1 MSNVKIHESWK
12 IELNKEFT
20 APYMSDLR
28 SFLKEQ
34 ILLGKKIYP
43 PMSKIFNAFNLTPLN
58 KVKVVIVGQDP
69 YHGEGQANGL
79 SFSVEQFK
87 KIPPSLQNIF
97 KELFD
102 DLRITSPQNG
112 DLQNWAHQGVLM
124 LNNSLTVEKGMP
136 GSHQGKGW
144 EKFTD
149 SVLKVINEK
158 RNNVAFI
165 LWGRKAQEKC
175 NFIDKNTH
183 LLLESAHPS
192 PFSANNGF
200 FGSKPFSKTNNYL
213 MQKNIEPI
221 DWQL

>member
-1 MSNVKIHESWK
+1 MYK
-12 IELNKEFT
+12 
-20 APYMSDLR
+20 R
-28 SFLKEQ
+28 
-34 ILLGKKIYP
+34 
-43 PMSKIFNAFNLTPLN
+43 
-58 KVKVVIVGQDP
+58 
-69 YHGEGQANGL
+69 
-79 SFSVEQFK
+79 
-87 KIPPSLQNIF
+87 
-97 KELFD
+97 
-102 DLRITSPQNG
+102 
-112 DLQNWAHQGVLM
+112 
-124 LNNSLTVEKGMP
+124 
-136 GSHQGKGW
+136 QGKGW

-158 RNNVAFI
+158 RNNVVFI

-175 NFIDKNTH
+175 KFINKNTH

>member
-28 SFLKEQ
+28 SFLKQQ

-79 SFSVEQFK
+79 SFSVEKLK

-124 LNNSLTVEKGMP
+124 LNNSLTVEQGMP

-149 SVLKVINEK
+149 SVLKIINEK
-158 RNNVAFI
+158 RNNVVFI
-165 LWGRKAQEKC
+165 LWG
-175 NFIDKNTH
+175 
-183 LLLESAHPS
+183 
-192 PFSANNGF
+192 
-200 FGSKPFSKTNNYL
+200 
-213 MQKNIEPI
+213 
-221 DWQL
+221 

>member
-1 MSNVKIHESWK
+1 MSNAKIHESWK

-28 SFLKEQ
+28 SFLKQQ

-43 PMSKIFNAFNLTPLN
+43 PMNKIFNAFNLTPLS

-79 SFSVEQFK
+79 SFSVEKFK

-124 LNNSLTVEKGMP
+124 LNNSLTV
-136 GSHQGKGW
+136 
-144 EKFTD
+144 
-149 SVLKVINEK
+149 
-158 RNNVAFI
+158 
-165 LWGRKAQEKC
+165 
-175 NFIDKNTH
+175 
-183 LLLESAHPS
+183 
-192 PFSANNGF
+192 
-200 FGSKPFSKTNNYL
+200 
-213 MQKNIEPI
+213 
-221 DWQL
+221 

>member
-1 MSNVKIHESWK
+1 MSNAKIHESWK
-12 IELNKEFT
+12 IELNEEFT

-28 SFLKEQ
+28 SFLKQQ
-34 ILLGKKIYP
+34 ILSGKKIYP
-43 PMSKIFNAFNLTPLN
+43 PMNKIFNAFNLTPLS

-79 SFSVEQFK
+79 SFSVEKFK

-149 SVLKVINEK
+149 SVLNVINKK
-158 RNNVAFI
+158 RNNEI
-165 LWGRKAQEKC
+165 GR
-175 NFIDKNTH
+175 
-183 LLLESAHPS
+183 AHV
-192 PFSANNGF
+192 
-200 FGSKPFSKTNNYL
+200 
-213 MQKNIEPI
+213 
-221 DWQL
+221 

>member
-1 MSNVKIHESWK
+1 MSNAKIHESWK
-12 IELNKEFT
+12 IELNEEFT
-20 APYMSDLR
+20 AQYMLDLR
-28 SFLKEQ
+28 SFLKQQ

-43 PMSKIFNAFNLTPLN
+43 PMNKIFNAFNLTPLN

-79 SFSVEQFK
+79 SFSVEKFK

-136 GSHQGKGW
+136 GSHHGKG
-144 EKFTD
+144 
-149 SVLKVINEK
+149 
-158 RNNVAFI
+158 RNNVVFI

-175 NFIDKNTH
+175 NFINKNTH

-192 PFSANNGF
+192 PFSAHNGF

-213 MQKNIEPI
+213 KQKNIEPI

>member
-1 MSNVKIHESWK
+1 MEK
-12 IELNKEFT
+12 
-20 APYMSDLR
+20 
-28 SFLKEQ
+28 
-34 ILLGKKIYP
+34 
-43 PMSKIFNAFNLTPLN
+43 
-58 KVKVVIVGQDP
+58 
-69 YHGEGQANGL
+69 
-79 SFSVEQFK
+79 FK

-112 DLQNWAHQGVLM
+112 DLQNWANQGVLM
-124 LNNSLTVEKGMP
+124 LNNCLTVEKGMP

-158 RNNVAFI
+158 KNNVVFI

-175 NFIDKNTH
+175 KFIYKNNH

-192 PFSANNGF
+192 PFSAHNGF

-213 MQKNIEPI
+213 KQKNIEPI

>member
-28 SFLKEQ
+28 SFLKQQ

-124 LNNSLTVEKGMP
+124 LNNSLTVEQGMP

-158 RNNVAFI
+158 RNNVVFI

-175 NFIDKNTH
+175 NFIDENTH
-183 LLLESAHPS
+183 LLLKSAHPS

>member
-12 IELNKEFT
+12 NELNREFT

-28 SFLKEQ
+28 LFLKQQ

-79 SFSVEQFK
+79 SFSVEKFK

-124 LNNSLTVEKGMP
+124 LNNSLTAV
-136 GSHQGKGW
+136 SY
-144 EKFTD
+144 
-149 SVLKVINEK
+149 
-158 RNNVAFI
+158 
-165 LWGRKAQEKC
+165 
-175 NFIDKNTH
+175 TH
-183 LLLESAHPS
+183 LTLP
-192 PFSANNGF
+192 
-200 FGSKPFSKTNNYL
+200 T
-213 MQKNIEPI
+213 IVRV
-221 DWQL
+221 

>member
-1 MSNVKIHESWK
+1 MSNAKIHESWK
-12 IELNKEFT
+12 IELNEEFT

-28 SFLKEQ
+28 SFLKQQ

-43 PMSKIFNAFNLTPLN
+43 PMNKIFNAFNLTPLS

-79 SFSVEQFK
+79 SFSVEKFK

-149 SVLKVINEK
+149 SVLKVINKKEIMLYLSYGEEK
-158 RNNVAFI
+158 LRKSVI
-165 LWGRKAQEKC
+165 LLIKTITYFLKVL
-175 NFIDKNTH
+175 TH
-183 LLLESAHPS
+183 HHFPLIMV
-192 PFSANNGF
+192 FWF
-200 FGSKPFSKTNNYL
+200 
-213 MQKNIEPI
+213 
-221 DWQL
+221 